1 MKKNPVIGIT
11 AEWNPFHSG
20 HAAMIKEIRKSFPDA
35 RIISAMSG
43 SFVQRGEP
51 AIFDKWSRA
60 SWSISSGVDA
70 VFEYP
75 ALYVL
80 QSADSFSENAVHLLH
95 DLGCT
100 HIAFSTESL
109 DKNQLF
115 DIARWMQTEDYTAR
129 LHQELKNGLPYSRA
143 ASAAINSF
151 SNKLY
156 QELIKPNNLL
166 GLRYVETVPKYYPDL
181 EVFITHRDMEH
192 NISASDARA
201 QLLETGSSLLLPPNI
216 QEEAE
221 ILMQSG
227 NYTDFNRYE
236 DACLFMSKALGLS
249 DLSDSGLF
257 TEGLENKWKKE
268 AEKTTFPQMLSG
280 IKSKRYLYSKL
291 KRISASLLLSGTKK
305 PSPFVKP
312 DFPRYARLLALRQ
325 ESSELIH
332 HITIPVITSA
342 AKAMRT
348 LDEKSR
354 EALSID
360 FLATDIQAYCR
371 HSDRY
376 RYSNEDYYHSP
387 EILK

>member
-1 MKKNPVIGIT
+1 MKTHAICFQVYGL
-11 AEWNPFHSG
+11 EWNAP
-20 HAAMIKEIRKSFPDA
+20 
-35 RIISAMSG
+35 
-43 SFVQRGEP
+43 
-51 AIFDKWSRA
+51 
-60 SWSISSGVDA
+60 
-70 VFEYP
+70 
-75 ALYVL
+75 
-80 QSADSFSENAVHLLH
+80 LLEV
-95 DLGCT
+95 
-100 HIAFSTESL
+100 AF
-109 DKNQLF
+109 
-115 DIARWMQTEDYTAR
+115 R
-129 LHQELKNGLPYSRA
+129 
-143 ASAAINSF
+143 
-151 SNKLY
+151 
-156 QELIKPNNLL
+156 LL
-166 GLRYVETVPKYYPDL
+166 GV
-181 EVFITHRDMEH
+181 
-192 NISASDARA
+192 
-201 QLLETGSSLLLPPNI
+201 
-216 QEEAE
+216 
-221 ILMQSG
+221 
-227 NYTDFNRYE
+227 
-236 DACLFMSKALGLS
+236 KALGLS

>member
-1 MKKNPVIGIT
+1 MMRSHHEKNPVIGIT

-166 GLRYVETVPKYYPDL
+166 GLRYVETVSKYYPDL

-257 TEGLENKWKKE
+257 TEGLENKWKK
-268 AEKTTFPQMLSG
+268 KPKNDIPSDV
-280 IKSKRYLYSKL
+280 KRN
-291 KRISASLLLSGTKK
+291 
-305 PSPFVKP
+305 
-312 DFPRYARLLALRQ
+312 Q
-325 ESSELIH
+325 EQ
-332 HITIPVITSA
+332 
-342 AKAMRT
+342 
-348 LDEKSR
+348 
-354 EALSID
+354 ALSLQQVKKNIC
-360 FLATDIQAYCR
+360 FASFIRHQKAVSVRQA
-371 HSDRY
+371 
-376 RYSNEDYYHSP
+376 
-387 EILK
+387 

>member
-166 GLRYVETVPKYYPDL
+166 GLRYVETVSKYYPDL

-216 QEEAE
+216 QE
-221 ILMQSG
+221 
-227 NYTDFNRYE
+227 
-236 DACLFMSKALGLS
+236 
-249 DLSDSGLF
+249 
-257 TEGLENKWKKE
+257 E

-376 RYSNEDYYHSP
+376 RYSNGDYYHSP

>member
-143 ASAAINSF
+143 AS
-151 SNKLY
+151 
-156 QELIKPNNLL
+156 
-166 GLRYVETVPKYYPDL
+166 
-181 EVFITHRDMEH
+181 
-192 NISASDARA
+192 DARA

-312 DFPRYARLLALRQ
+312 DFSRYARLLALRQ